1 MLFLFTGFA
10 RDLLKIASSGS
21 ANADAVLAICK
32 QFARNGVDSNGIQG
46 TPHKGVSCF

>member
-21 ANADAVLAICK
+21 ANADGVLAICK

>member
-21 ANADAVLAICK
+21 ANADGVLAIFK
-32 QFARNGVDSNGIQG
+32 QFARNGALSNGPAG
-46 TPHKGVSCF
+46 NP